1 MQRFKSMFFASQ
13 SLHLRKGLS
22 VLAILGLC
30 SLSGCAVIAVAD
42 AAASIAVS
50 TASLAVD
57 AAVGTAKVAG
67 KIVGKVADKTVDAV
81 LPDK

>member
-1 MQRFKSMFFASQ
+1 MQHFGSNFFASYHP
-13 SLHLRKGLS
+13 HLRHGLCA
-22 VLAILGLC
+22 LAVLGLA

-42 AAASIAVS
+42 AAASVAVS

-57 AAVGTAKVAG
+57 AAVGTARVAG